1 VLDVIY
7 SRRYWLRLELQ
18 GPNPVEVT
26 NAGYFNAKKRKLEDD
41 DKASSSSK
49 KAKKISYWRV

>member
-1 VLDVIY
+1 
-7 SRRYWLRLELQ
+7 LQ